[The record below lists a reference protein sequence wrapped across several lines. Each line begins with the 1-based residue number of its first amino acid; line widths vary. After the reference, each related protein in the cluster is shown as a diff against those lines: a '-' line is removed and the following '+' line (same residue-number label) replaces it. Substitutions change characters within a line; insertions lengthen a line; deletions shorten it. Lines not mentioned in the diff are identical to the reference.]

1 METEPMPL
9 GESINSSEKTEQGKE
24 IFLEHLKD
32 EIGRAA
38 LEMGVELTAEELRV
52 AWQGHQTEEESWVPF
67 KLGEREAK
75 LSVRAMDS
83 SEDSEDRRRYGAQ
96 SLVLRA
102 AACLRGAPETAAECL
117 QYARDVWERKYI
129 WNENDIPQPVPTTG
143 EMEEDMRKAA

>member
-1 METEPMPL
+1 MNP
-9 GESINSSEKTEQGKE
+9 EQQPEQRHE

-32 EIGRAA
+32 EIWQAA
-38 LEMGVELTAEELRV
+38 QEMGVELTAEELRV

-83 SEDSEDRRRYGAQ
+83 SEDSEDRDRYGAQ

-102 AACLRGAPETAAECL
+102 AAILRSAPEISAECL
-117 QYARDVWERKYI
+117 KYARDVWERKYI
-129 WNENDIPQPVPTTG
+129 WNENDIPQSAPTTG
-143 EMEEDMRKAA
+143 EVEEDMRKAA

>member
-1 METEPMPL
+1 MNP
-9 GESINSSEKTEQGKE
+9 EQQPEQQKE

-32 EIGRAA
+32 EIGRAV
-38 LEMGVELTAEELRV
+38 LDMGVELTAEELRV

-129 WNENDIPQPVPTTG
+129 WNEKDIPQTAPRYID
-143 EMEEDMRKAA
+143 EEERKEDIQKAA

>member
-1 METEPMPL
+1 MNP
-9 GESINSSEKTEQGKE
+9 EQQPEQQKE

-32 EIGRAA
+32 EIGRAV

-129 WNENDIPQPVPTTG
+129 WNEKDIPQTAPRYID
-143 EMEEDMRKAA
+143 EEERKEDIQKAA

>member
-1 METEPMPL
+1 MDGPV
-9 GESINSSEKTEQGKE
+9 NSSENPERGKE
-24 IFLEHLKD
+24 MFLEHLRDK
-32 EIGRAA
+32 IWRAV

-129 WNENDIPQPVPTTG
+129 WNEKDIPQTAPRYID
-143 EMEEDMRKAA
+143 EEERKEDIQKAA